1 VSAFA
6 TGEMWRGRTAGCASV
21 LSPEP
26 GLRPER
32 DEQFDPLSIW
42 NGSSL
47 WPVRA
52 LFPNP
57 LLIRDSGGGD
67 GAFMEPSGRNQW
79 QPAANARAPKSALTS
94 QNRCHRLRPVA
105 GRSARTGGGRR
116 RALLQAAAIHSRRG
130 KRHPAHIPHCLPTR
144 ATTHPALIPQ
154 EVPGS
159 SRRYPP
165 ILATAVLKSPAH
177 AANPRLSPLRPEAP

>member
-1 VSAFA
+1 
-6 TGEMWRGRTAGCASV
+6 MWRGRTAGCASV

-26 GLRPER
+26 GLRTER

-79 QPAANARAPKSALTS
+79 QSAANARAPKSALTS

-105 GRSARTGGGRR
+105 GRSARTGGV
-116 RALLQAAAIHSRRG
+116 
-130 KRHPAHIPHCLPTR
+130 IPWLRKSAKSCEPEG
-144 ATTHPALIPQ
+144 PQ
-154 EVPGS
+154 D
-159 SRRYPP
+159 
-165 ILATAVLKSPAH
+165 L
-177 AANPRLSPLRPEAP
+177 